1 MDWLIE
7 VLIGSSFA
15 HMMAVLAFVIAVGMW
30 LGRFKIC
37 GVSLGATF
45 VLLVGI
51 AVSHFGM
58 KFQDKLYEEFK
69 VEIPVAAQAETS
81 AAPAENAEVAATEAT
96 AENAETSA
104 DAATE
109 MVAENAEAT
118 ADAKEEAKS
127 KTLTVRFDRTSKAKD
142 RQAYVE
148 AYHGEAAPKSVK
160 HFFDPDVLYF
170 VQEFGLILFVY
181 AVGLAAGPNFFS
193 AFAKGGL
200 KLNFLAV
207 CIVFGGVATAAVIH
221 LVTGINIGTVVGILS
236 GAVTNTPGLGAATTV
251 YGELG
256 GDGSLLATA
265 YATAYP
271 LGVIGI
277 IFSIIAVRVI
287 FGVNIDKENEKLR
300 AEQAAAKADAKTDGA
315 KKEAGHHPPVIEI
328 FVGIC
333 LGMILGSFPIY
344 VPGLSVPLKL
354 GLAGGPL
361 VVAILMGAFGEKI
374 GFPTRISPSAN
385 ALMREF
391 GICMFL
397 ACVGLKAGETFVDSI
412 MNGGLVW
419 VGLGVIITVLP
430 LMIVGPLAYKV
441 FKVDYFTLMGVMSGS
456 MTDPPALAYS
466 SNAVGNDRPSI
477 GYSTVYPL
485 TMFLRIMTAQLLII
499 FFAA

>member
-1 MDWLIE
+1 
-7 VLIGSSFA
+7 
-15 HMMAVLAFVIAVGMW
+15 MMAILAFVIAAGMW

-69 VEIPVAAQAETS
+69 VEIPVAAQTET
-81 AAPAENAEVAATEAT
+81 AAPVENATEGETEAATETVA
-96 AENAETSA
+96 A
-104 DAATE
+104 DAQT
-109 MVAENAEAT
+109 VENAEAT

-148 AYHGEAAPKSVK
+148 AYHADAAPKSVK

-300 AEQAAAKADAKTDGA
+300 AEQAAKAEAKTDGA

-333 LGMILGSFPIY
+333 LGMIVGSFPIY

-374 GFPTRISPSAN
+374 CFPTRISPSAN

>member
-15 HMMAVLAFVIAVGMW
+15 HMMAVLAFVIAAGMW

-58 KFQDKLYEEFK
+58 KYQDKLYEEFK
-69 VEIPVAAQAETS
+69 VEIPVAAQAETA
-81 AAPAENAEVAATEAT
+81 AAPAENAEVAATEAP
-96 AENAETSA
+96 AENAETAA

-118 ADAKEEAKS
+118 AEAKEEAKA

-300 AEQAAAKADAKTDGA
+300 AEQAAAKSEAKTDGA
-315 KKEAGHHPPVIEI
+315 KKEAGHHPPVIEV

-374 GFPTRISPSAN
+374 HFPTRISPSAN

>member
-1 MDWLIE
+1 
-7 VLIGSSFA
+7 
-15 HMMAVLAFVIAVGMW
+15 MMAVLAFVIAVGMW

-58 KFQDKLYEEFK
+58 KCQDKLYEEFK
-69 VEIPVAAQAETS
+69 VEIPVAAQAETA
-81 AAPAENAEVAATEAT
+81 AAPAENAEATAEAEAATETVA
-96 AENAETSA
+96 ADGET
-104 DAATE
+104 
-109 MVAENAEAT
+109 AENAEAT
-118 ADAKEEAKS
+118 AEAKEEAKA
-127 KTLTVRFDRTSKAKD
+127 KTLTVRFDRASKAKD

-148 AYHGEAAPKSVK
+148 AYHGDAAPKSVK

-287 FGVNIDKENEKLR
+287 FGVNIDQENEKLR
-300 AEQAAAKADAKTDGA
+300 AEQAAAKSEAKTDGA
-315 KKEAGHHPPVIEI
+315 KKEAGHHPPVIEV

-374 GFPTRISPSAN
+374 HFPTRISPSAN

>member
-1 MDWLIE
+1 
-7 VLIGSSFA
+7 
-15 HMMAVLAFVIAVGMW
+15 MMAVLAFVIAVGMW

-58 KFQDKLYEEFK
+58 KYQDKLYEEFK
-69 VEIPVAAQAETS
+69 VEIPVAAQAETA
-81 AAPAENAEVAATEAT
+81 AAPAENAEVAATEAP
-96 AENAETSA
+96 AENAETAA

-118 ADAKEEAKS
+118 AEAKEEAKA

-300 AEQAAAKADAKTDGA
+300 AEQAAAKSEAKTDGA
-315 KKEAGHHPPVIEI
+315 KKEAGHHPPVIEV
-328 FVGIC
+328 FVGLC

-374 GFPTRISPSAN
+374 HFPTRISPSAN

>member
-1 MDWLIE
+1 MEWFVDIL
-7 VLIGSSFA
+7 VGNGFA
-15 HMMAVLAFVIAVGMW
+15 HTMATLAFVIAVGMW

-58 KFQDKLYEEFK
+58 KWQDNLYEEFK
-69 VEIPVAAQAETS
+69 VEIPVAAQAE
-81 AAPAENAEVAATEAT
+81 APADAVAQNAENAQ
-96 AENAETSA
+96 NAET
-104 DAATE
+104 TE
-109 MVAENAEAT
+109 AEAASQPAT
-118 ADAKEEAKS
+118 KA
-127 KTLTVRFDRTSKAKD
+127 TVRVKGKPAE
-142 RQAYVE
+142 RQAYME
-148 AYHGEAAPKSVK
+148 AYHADGDAKIVK
-160 HFFDPDVLYF
+160 HFVDPDVLYF

-193 AFAKGGL
+193 TFAKGGL

-207 CIVFGGVATAAVIH
+207 CIVFGGVATAAAIH
-221 LVTGINIGTVVGILS
+221 LVTKIDIGTVVGILS

-251 YGELG
+251 YGDLG
-256 GDGSLLATA
+256 GDGGLLATA

-277 IFSIIAVRVI
+277 IFSIIAVRAI
-287 FGVNIDKENEKLR
+287 FGVDIEKENEKLR
-300 AEQAAAKADAKTDGA
+300 AEQAAAKGNSQTDAS

-333 LGMILGSFPIY
+333 LGMILGVFPVY
-344 VPGLSVPLKL
+344 VPGLAVPLKL

-374 GFPTRISPSAN
+374 GFPTRMSPSAN

-397 ACVGLKAGETFVDSI
+397 ACVGLKAGETFVNSV
-412 MNGGLVW
+412 MNGGLLW
-419 VGLGVIITVLP
+419 VGLGVVITVLP

-466 SNAVGNDRPSI
+466 STAAGNDRPSI

-485 TMFLRIMTAQLLII
+485 TMFLRIMTAQLLIV

>member
-1 MDWLIE
+1 
-7 VLIGSSFA
+7 
-15 HMMAVLAFVIAVGMW
+15 MMAVLAFVIAVGMW

-58 KFQDKLYEEFK
+58 KCQDKLYEEFK
-69 VEIPVAAQAETS
+69 VEIPVAAQAETA
-81 AAPAENAEVAATEAT
+81 AAPAENAEVAATEAP
-96 AENAETSA
+96 AENAETAA

-118 ADAKEEAKS
+118 AEAKEEAKA

-300 AEQAAAKADAKTDGA
+300 AEQAAAKSEAKTDGA
-315 KKEAGHHPPVIEI
+315 KKEAGHHPPVIEV

>member
-1 MDWLIE
+1 
-7 VLIGSSFA
+7 
-15 HMMAVLAFVIAVGMW
+15 MMAVLAFVIAVGMW

-58 KFQDKLYEEFK
+58 KYQDKLYEEFK
-69 VEIPVAAQAETS
+69 VEIPVAAQAETA
-81 AAPAENAEVAATEAT
+81 AAPAENAEVAATEAP
-96 AENAETSA
+96 AENAETAA

-118 ADAKEEAKS
+118 AEAKEEAKA

-300 AEQAAAKADAKTDGA
+300 AEQAAAKSEAKTDGA
-315 KKEAGHHPPVIEI
+315 KKEAGHHPPVIEV

-374 GFPTRISPSAN
+374 HFPTRISPSAN

>member
-1 MDWLIE
+1 MDWFVEIL
-7 VLIGSSFA
+7 VGSSFA
-15 HMMAVLAFVIAVGMW
+15 HMMAILAFVIAAGMW

-58 KFQDKLYEEFK
+58 KCQDKLYEEFK
-69 VEIPVAAQAETS
+69 VEIPVAAQAET
-81 AAPAENAEVAATEAT
+81 AAPAEEVATETVA
-96 AENAETSA
+96 N
-104 DAATE
+104 D
-109 MVAENAEAT
+109 AENAEAAT
-118 ADAKEEAKS
+118 ETVANDGEIVENAEAKKAKS
-127 KTLTVRFDRTSKAKD
+127 KTLTVRFDRVSKAKD
-142 RQAYVE
+142 RQAYLE
-148 AYHGEAAPKSVK
+148 AYHGDAAPKSVK

-256 GDGSLLATA
+256 HDGSLLATA

-315 KKEAGHHPPVIEI
+315 KKEAGHHPPVIEV

-374 GFPTRISPSAN
+374 HFPTRISPSAN

>member
-58 KFQDKLYEEFK
+58 KYQDKLYEEFK
-69 VEIPVAAQAETS
+69 VEIPVAAQAETA
-81 AAPAENAEVAATEAT
+81 AAPAETEAALETVADDGET
-96 AENAETSA
+96 AENADTT
-104 DAATE
+104 AAE
-109 MVAENAEAT
+109 
-118 ADAKEEAKS
+118 AKEEAQS

-142 RQAYVE
+142 RQAYLE
-148 AYHGEAAPKSVK
+148 AYHADAAPKSVK

-181 AVGLAAGPNFFS
+181 AVGLAAGPSFFS

-300 AEQAAAKADAKTDGA
+300 AEQAAAKSEAKTDGA

>member
-1 MDWLIE
+1 
-7 VLIGSSFA
+7 
-15 HMMAVLAFVIAVGMW
+15 MMAVLAFVIAVGMW

-58 KFQDKLYEEFK
+58 KYQDKLYEEFK
-69 VEIPVAAQAETS
+69 VEIPVAAQAET
-81 AAPAENAEVAATEAT
+81 APAPAETENAEAATETVAADGET
-96 AENAETSA
+96 AENAEA
-104 DAATE
+104 
-109 MVAENAEAT
+109 N

-142 RQAYVE
+142 RQAYLE
-148 AYHGEAAPKSVK
+148 AYHGDAAPKSVK

-287 FGVNIDKENEKLR
+287 FGVNIDQENEKLR

-412 MNGGLVW
+412 MNGGLLW

>member
-58 KFQDKLYEEFK
+58 KYQDKLYEEFK
-69 VEIPVAAQAETS
+69 VEIPVAAQAETA
-81 AAPAENAEVAATEAT
+81 AAPAENAEVAATEAP
-96 AENAETSA
+96 AENAETAA

-118 ADAKEEAKS
+118 AEAKEEAKA

-300 AEQAAAKADAKTDGA
+300 AEQAAAKSEAKTDGA
-315 KKEAGHHPPVIEI
+315 KKEAGHHPPVIEV

-374 GFPTRISPSAN
+374 HFPTRISPSAN

>member
-7 VLIGSSFA
+7 ILIGSSFA
-15 HMMAVLAFVIAVGMW
+15 HMMAVLAFVIAAGMW

-58 KFQDKLYEEFK
+58 KYQDKLYEEFK
-69 VEIPVAAQAETS
+69 VEIPVAAQAET
-81 AAPAENAEVAATEAT
+81 APAPAETENAEAATETVAADGET
-96 AENAETSA
+96 AENAET
-104 DAATE
+104 
-109 MVAENAEAT
+109 VA
-118 ADAKEEAKS
+118 ADAKAEAKS
-127 KTLTVRFDRTSKAKD
+127 KKLTVRFDRTSKAKD
-142 RQAYVE
+142 RQAYLE
-148 AYHGEAAPKSVK
+148 AYHADAEPKSVK
-160 HFFDPDVLYF
+160 HFIDPDVLYF

-181 AVGLAAGPNFFS
+181 AVGLAAGPSFFS

-221 LVTGINIGTVVGILS
+221 MISGIDIGTVVGILS

-256 GDGSLLATA
+256 HDGGLLATA

-300 AEQAAAKADAKTDGA
+300 AEQAAKAEAKADGA

-333 LGMILGSFPIY
+333 LGMIVGSFPIY

-397 ACVGLKAGETFVDSI
+397 ACVGLKAGETCVDSI
-412 MNGGLVW
+412 MNDGGLVW

-466 SNAVGNDRPSI
+466 STAVGNDRPSI

>member
-1 MDWLIE
+1 
-7 VLIGSSFA
+7 
-15 HMMAVLAFVIAVGMW
+15 MMAVLAFVIAVGMW

-58 KFQDKLYEEFK
+58 KYQDKLYEEFK
-69 VEIPVAAQAETS
+69 VEIPVAAQAETAAVS
-81 AAPAENAEVAATEAT
+81 AETEAASETVAADGET
-96 AENAETSA
+96 AENAEG
-104 DAATE
+104 
-109 MVAENAEAT
+109 
-118 ADAKEEAKS
+118 KEEAKS

-142 RQAYVE
+142 RQAYLE
-148 AYHGEAAPKSVK
+148 AYHGDAAPKSVK

-300 AEQAAAKADAKTDGA
+300 AEQAAAKSEAKTDGA
-315 KKEAGHHPPVIEI
+315 KKEAGHHPPVIEV

>member
-1 MDWLIE
+1 MDWLVEIL
-7 VLIGSSFA
+7 VGSSFA
-15 HMMAVLAFVIAVGMW
+15 HMMAVLAFVIAAGMW

-58 KFQDKLYEEFK
+58 KYQDKLYEEFK
-69 VEIPVAAQAETS
+69 VEIPVAAQAETD
-81 AAPAENAEVAATEAT
+81 AASAEVAETETVAAD
-96 AENAETSA
+96 AENAET
-104 DAATE
+104 AATE
-109 MVAENAEAT
+109 TVAANGETAE
-118 ADAKEEAKS
+118 AKEEAKA

-142 RQAYVE
+142 RQAYLE
-148 AYHGEAAPKSVK
+148 AYHGDAAPKSVK

-221 LVTGINIGTVVGILS
+221 LISGIDIGTVVGILS

-256 GDGSLLATA
+256 HDGALLATA

-287 FGVNIDKENEKLR
+287 FGVDVDKENEKLR
-300 AEQAAAKADAKTDGA
+300 AEQAAKAEAKADGA

-333 LGMILGSFPIY
+333 LGMIVGSFPIY

-412 MNGGLVW
+412 VNDGGLVW

-466 SNAVGNDRPSI
+466 STAVGNDRPSI

>member
-1 MDWLIE
+1 MDWLVE

-58 KFQDKLYEEFK
+58 KYQDKLYEEFK
-69 VEIPVAAQAETS
+69 VELPVAAQAETA
-81 AAPAENAEVAATEAT
+81 AAPAENATVAETEAATETVA
-96 AENAETSA
+96 A
-104 DAATE
+104 DAQT
-109 MVAENAEAT
+109 AENAEAT
-118 ADAKEEAKS
+118 AETQEEKAKA

-148 AYHGEAAPKSVK
+148 AYHGDAAPKSVK

>member
-69 VEIPVAAQAETS
+69 VEIPVAAQAET
-81 AAPAENAEVAATEAT
+81 APAPAETENAEAATETVA
-96 AENAETSA
+96 ADGET
-104 DAATE
+104 
-109 MVAENAEAT
+109 AENAEAT
-118 ADAKEEAKS
+118 ADAKEEAKA

-221 LVTGINIGTVVGILS
+221 LISGIDVGTVVGILS

-300 AEQAAAKADAKTDGA
+300 AEQAAAKSAAKTDGA
-315 KKEAGHHPPVIEI
+315 KKEAGHHPPVIEV

-391 GICMFL
+391 GICML
-397 ACVGLKAGETFVDSI
+397 Q
-412 MNGGLVW
+412 
-419 VGLGVIITVLP
+419 
-430 LMIVGPLAYKV
+430 
-441 FKVDYFTLMGVMSGS
+441 
-456 MTDPPALAYS
+456 
-466 SNAVGNDRPSI
+466 I
-477 GYSTVYPL
+477 GRAHV
-485 TMFLRIMTAQLLII
+485 
-499 FFAA
+499 

>member
-1 MDWLIE
+1 M
-7 VLIGSSFA
+7 
-15 HMMAVLAFVIAVGMW
+15 
-30 LGRFKIC
+30 
-37 GVSLGATF
+37 
-45 VLLVGI
+45 
-51 AVSHFGM
+51 
-58 KFQDKLYEEFK
+58 
-69 VEIPVAAQAETS
+69 
-81 AAPAENAEVAATEAT
+81 
-96 AENAETSA
+96 
-104 DAATE
+104 
-109 MVAENAEAT
+109 
-118 ADAKEEAKS
+118 
-127 KTLTVRFDRTSKAKD
+127 
-142 RQAYVE
+142 
-148 AYHGEAAPKSVK
+148 
-160 HFFDPDVLYF
+160 
-170 VQEFGLILFVY
+170 
-181 AVGLAAGPNFFS
+181 
-193 AFAKGGL
+193 
-200 KLNFLAV
+200 NFLAV

-221 LVTGINIGTVVGILS
+221 LVTGINIGKVVGILS

-300 AEQAAAKADAKTDGA
+300 AEQAASKSEAKTDGA
-315 KKEAGHHPPVIEI
+315 KKEAGHHPPVIEV

>member
-1 MDWLIE
+1 MDWLVEIL
-7 VLIGSSFA
+7 VGSSFA
-15 HMMAVLAFVIAVGMW
+15 HMMAVLAFVIAAGMW

-58 KFQDKLYEEFK
+58 KYQDKLYEEFK
-69 VEIPVAAQAETS
+69 VEIPVAAQAE
-81 AAPAENAEVAATEAT
+81 APAADAQT
-96 AENAETSA
+96 AENAET
-104 DAATE
+104 
-109 MVAENAEAT
+109 VA

-127 KTLTVRFDRTSKAKD
+127 KKLTVRFDRTSKAKD
-142 RQAYVE
+142 RQAYLE
-148 AYHGEAAPKSVK
+148 AYHGDSEPKSVK

-181 AVGLAAGPNFFS
+181 AVGLAAGPSFFS
-193 AFAKGGL
+193 AFAQGGL

-251 YGELG
+251 FSDLG

-277 IFSIIAVRVI
+277 IFSIIAVRII
-287 FGVNIDKENEKLR
+287 FGINIDQENEKLR
-300 AEQAAAKADAKTDGA
+300 AEQAAAKAETKTDA
-315 KKEAGHHPPVIEI
+315 PKKETGHHVPVIEI

-333 LGMILGSFPIY
+333 LGMIVGNFPIY
-344 VPGLSVPLKL
+344 VPGLAVPLKL

-361 VVAILMGAFGEKI
+361 VVALLMSAFGHKI
-374 GFPTRISPSAN
+374 GFPTHISPSAN

-397 ACVGLKAGETFVDSI
+397 ACVGLKAGETFVDSV

-466 SNAVGNDRPSI
+466 STAVGNDRPSI

-499 FFAA
+499 FFAS